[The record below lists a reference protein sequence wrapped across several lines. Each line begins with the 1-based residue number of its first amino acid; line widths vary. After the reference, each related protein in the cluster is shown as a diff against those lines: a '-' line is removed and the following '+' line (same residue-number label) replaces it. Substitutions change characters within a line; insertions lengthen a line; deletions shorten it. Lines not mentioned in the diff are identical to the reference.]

1 MVAVGSHEL
10 GSLAVVPRV
19 TSPVFLGHC
28 LLALIQN
35 GHRVYKC
42 QFENNSQAERPPC
55 GRGLPCRDAVGRGTN
70 SGDPQL
76 SQSRLGGNGL

>member
-35 GHRVYKC
+35 GHRVYQC
-42 QFENNSQAERPPC
+42 QSENESQA
-55 GRGLPCRDAVGRGTN
+55 RGPHVGGDFPVKMQRGVVLT

-76 SQSRLGGNGL
+76 SQGRLGGNGL

>member
-42 QFENNSQAERPPC
+42 QSENNSQAERPP
-55 GRGLPCRDAVGRGTN
+55 VGGDFPVEMQLGVVLTLGTH
-70 SGDPQL
+70 SSL
-76 SQSRLGGNGL
+76 KVC